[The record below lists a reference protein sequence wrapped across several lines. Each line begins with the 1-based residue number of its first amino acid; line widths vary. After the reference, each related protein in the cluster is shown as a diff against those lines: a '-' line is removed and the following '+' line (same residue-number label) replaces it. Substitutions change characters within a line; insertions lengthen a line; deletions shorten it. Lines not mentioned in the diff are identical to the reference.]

1 MTRATVGITMGDAA
15 GIGPEIIVKALADQS
30 IYEACKPVVIGD
42 RSALAQMA
50 EIVKADVRIRP
61 IRSLGEAS
69 FEPGLIDCLDLDLLG
84 SGVSFGELSARAGDA
99 AYQYLAKAIALA
111 RAGSIDAICTAPLNK
126 KALHLGGHDYPGHTE
141 ILAELS
147 GSRDFAM
154 MFVSP
159 RLKVLLVTIHVGLI
173 EAIRAIDPDR
183 VYRTIAL
190 ADGALARMGCD
201 RPRIAVCGIN
211 PHAGEDGLFGH
222 HEEEEKIVPAVHR
235 AVSEG
240 LEVTGPHPADTVFYR
255 AVRGEFD
262 VVVAMYHDQG
272 LIPVKTLGIDSAV
285 NITLGLPF
293 IRTSVDHG
301 TAFDIAG
308 KGIADETNMRTAIL
322 QAATMVN
329 TARHGERKQS

>member
-1 MTRATVGITMGDAA
+1 MARATIGITMGDAA
-15 GIGPEIIVKALADQS
+15 GVGPEIIVKALADRS
-30 IYEACKPVVIGD
+30 IYEVCDPVVIGD
-42 RSALAQMA
+42 RTVLDEMVG
-50 EIVKADVRIRP
+50 IVKSDVRIRP
-61 IRSLGEAS
+61 IRSLGEAR
-69 FEPGLIDCLDLDLLG
+69 FEPGLIDCLDLGLL
-84 SGVSFGELSARAGDA
+84 SRGVTFGELSAEAGDA
-99 AYQYLAKAIALA
+99 AYRYLAHAIELAL
-111 RAGSIDAICTAPLNK
+111 AGSIDAICTAPLNK
-126 KALHLGGHDYPGHTE
+126 LALRLAGHDYPGHTE

-147 GSRDFAM
+147 GTRDFAM

-173 EAIRAIDPDR
+173 EAIRAIDPAR
-183 VYRTIAL
+183 VYRTIAF
-190 ADGALARMGCD
+190 AQGALERMGCD
-201 RPRIAVCGIN
+201 HPRIAVCGIN
-211 PHAGEDGLFGH
+211 PHAGEDGLFGDR
-222 HEEEEKIVPAVHR
+222 EEEEKIVSAIDR
-235 AVSEG
+235 AVAEG
-240 LEVTGPHPADTVFYR
+240 LEVTGPYPADTIFYR

-308 KGIADETNMRTAIL
+308 KGVADETNMRTAIL

>member
-1 MTRATVGITMGDAA
+1 MTRAIIGITMGDAA
-15 GIGPEIIVKALADQS
+15 GIGPEIIVKALADRS

-42 RSALAQMA
+42 RTVLDEMVG
-50 EIVKADVRIRP
+50 IVKSDVRIRT
-61 IRSLGEAS
+61 IESLGQARYEA
-69 FEPGLIDCLDLDLLG
+69 GLVDCLDFRLL
-84 SGVSFGELSARAGDA
+84 SRGVIFGELSAEAGDA
-99 AYQYLAKAIALA
+99 AYRYLEKAIELA
-111 RAGSIDAICTAPLNK
+111 QAGSIDAICTAPLNK
-126 KALHLGGHDYPGHTE
+126 MALHLAGHDYPGHTE

-147 GSRDFAM
+147 GSQNFAM

-173 EAIRAIDPDR
+173 EAIRAIEPGR
-183 VYRTIAL
+183 VYRTISL
-190 ADGALARMGCD
+190 AHGALVRMGCD
-201 RPRIAVCGIN
+201 RPRIAVCGLN

-222 HEEEEKIVPAVHR
+222 REEEERIVPAIDR
-235 AVSEG
+235 AVGEG
-240 LEVTGPHPADTVFYR
+240 LEVSGPYPADTIFYR
-255 AVRGEFD
+255 ALRGEFD

-329 TARHGERKQS
+329 TARQAERKQS